1 MRQTWAHHSQ
11 QHSGFNGKGY
21 RDQGNHVFF
30 ASDFIDRAHRPP
42 SSLKQNV
49 GQQSKEQTQHILGHG
64 TRQDTEVLKEPI
76 NTISQLLTSSER
88 SL

>member
-1 MRQTWAHHSQ
+1 MELKLTRVMKGNELLYSNKTENEANMGHHSQ

-49 GQQSKEQTQHILGHG
+49 GQQS
-64 TRQDTEVLKEPI
+64 
-76 NTISQLLTSSER
+76 
-88 SL
+88 